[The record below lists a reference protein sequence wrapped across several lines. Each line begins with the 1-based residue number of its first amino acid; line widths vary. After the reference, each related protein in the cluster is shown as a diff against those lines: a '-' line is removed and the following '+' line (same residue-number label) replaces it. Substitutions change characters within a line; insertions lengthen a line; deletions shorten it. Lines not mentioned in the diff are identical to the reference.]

1 MPLVTLHLKLPSQY
15 WHAQRVRSG
24 EDMEHTHTHF
34 FKRRERDRDIQRETL
49 DTKEKRKK
57 RNRASSSSAHS
68 PPQIAWTSQTIFSPP
83 SLSLSIIHLPP
94 SADRNANSHRLARA
108 SSSRRDYSL
117 LLSIHLSAPLRYRWI
132 HLIFVAV
139 KKRPRIL
146 YIHWE
151 FPINRVAGSH
161 GHRSSTT
168 FRRPLQRRRRWR
180 TQRTWQRRHRH

>member
-83 SLSLSIIHLPP
+83 SLSLYHPSPP
-94 SADRNANSHRLARA
+94 FRRSKRQLAPIGAWLLLATRLQLIAFDSPLC
-108 SSSRRDYSL
+108 SSSLQVIPS
-117 LLSIHLSAPLRYRWI
+117 HLRYSE
-132 HLIFVAV
+132 
-139 KKRPRIL
+139 K
-146 YIHWE
+146 
-151 FPINRVAGSH
+151 
-161 GHRSSTT
+161 TT
-168 FRRPLQRRRRWR
+168 
-180 TQRTWQRRHRH
+180 TDSI